1 MDKNFKTSQSVRKGY
16 IKKYRFKNDTI
27 SLFKY
32 RYHTMMFEE
41 QEKEKRV
48 LTDYE
53 KSLIYK
59 ICELEIYML
68 LLDRSN
74 ENKEVKENGSQCK

>member
-1 MDKNFKTSQSVRKGY
+1 MEKNFKTSQSVRKGY
-16 IKKYRFKNDTI
+16 IKKYRFKNDVF

-41 QEKEKRV
+41 QEKVKRV

-74 ENKEVKENGSQCK
+74 ENKEVKENGSECK